1 MNHKKIKKQIKKI
14 NSFFESITD
23 DDEISKI
30 EKDLLLSYIRKLYES
45 VLDHDD
51 YVVAKPLKEAKPSKP
66 APVKKKAP
74 AAVSK
79 RKPFE
84 RTEMVE
90 TIVEEVKST
99 LPAQEEVVKEA
110 VTAKA
115 PAVPEKT
122 TKAHASVGLETSKVE
137 MSDKMASIFE
147 KSGVTEISDRLG
159 NLPLKDLTKAMGIN
173 ERMFTIKELFGGN
186 QDKFKTVMSD
196 INKLSGYDEAK
207 EYLISGI
214 ATELEWDS
222 ESNYK
227 KADKFVKLVQRRF
240 S

>member
-51 YVVAKPLKEAKPSKP
+51 NVAAKPRKEAKPSKP
-66 APVKKKAP
+66 APVKKKAT

-84 RTEMVE
+84 RTELVE
-90 TIVEEVKST
+90 TIVEEVKNT
-99 LPAQEEVVKEA
+99 VPIQEEVKEA
-110 VTAKA
+110 VTSKA
-115 PAVPEKT
+115 PEVKEKT
-122 TKAHASVGLETSKVE
+122 TKAPVSVVLETSKVE
-137 MSDKMASIFE
+137 ISEKMASIFE
-147 KSGVTEISDRLG
+147 KSGGTELSDRLG

-173 ERMFTIKELFGGN
+173 ERLFTIKELFGGN
-186 QDKFKTVMSD
+186 QDRFKTVMSD

-207 EYLISGI
+207 DYLISGV

-222 ESNYK
+222 EVNFK